1 MKTREERG
9 GGDAGE
15 PGERRE
21 VTSKL
26 LGAPVSSGDRT
37 EAKTRGSREASL
49 EAKLAASSF

>member
-37 EAKTRGSREASL
+37 EANTQGSREASL

>member
-1 MKTREERG
+1 MGTR
-9 GGDAGE
+9 GE

-37 EAKTRGSREASL
+37 EANTQGSREASL

>member
-1 MKTREERG
+1 MKAREERG

-26 LGAPVSSGDRT
+26 LGAPVSLGDRT
-37 EAKTRGSREASL
+37 EAKTQESRSASL
-49 EAKLAASSF
+49 EAKLAAGSF